1 MQQYFIKERAEIGQS
16 ISFDEEQ
23 SHHMM
28 HVVRMKKDDIV
39 RIADSSHRLFHVRI
53 DIQKAG
59 VCGQV
64 IEELVDRTRASVEVT
79 LIQGMIKGEKW
90 DFLIQKACELGVS
103 KIVPLISQ
111 RSVVKIPRE
120 KLDKKLSRWNKI
132 ALEACEQCKRSTRAE
147 VLPPISLQEIAA
159 YRSDVN
165 LIAYEKADAAS
176 EKLYHVLSS
185 HPHPSS
191 VTCVI
196 GSEGGFAQEEVQILM
211 KQEFCRISLG
221 YRILRAETAALS
233 LLNTIDFYYDMIG
246 DKNDKS

>member
-132 ALEACEQCKRSTRAE
+132 
-147 VLPPISLQEIAA
+147 SLQEIAA

-176 EKLYHVLSS
+176 EKLYHVLST
-185 HPHPSS
+185 HPYPSS